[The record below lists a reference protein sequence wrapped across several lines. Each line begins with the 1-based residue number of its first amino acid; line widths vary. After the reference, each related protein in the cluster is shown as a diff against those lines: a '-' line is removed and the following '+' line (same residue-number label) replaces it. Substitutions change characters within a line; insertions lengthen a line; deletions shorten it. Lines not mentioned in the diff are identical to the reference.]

1 MAADS
6 LQKQRNTRGPGR
18 PFEKGKS
25 GNPAGREP
33 GTRNRATMLAEQLF
47 DGATAALANK
57 AVALALEGDAAAL
70 KLCIGRIIAPRRHRP
85 TAFALPPL
93 TSAGDLVP
101 ATAAIAAAAADGTI
115 STAEAWELAQIVD
128 TFIRA
133 FEAGEFEA
141 RLQRLEAASGLAP
154 A

>member
-1 MAADS
+1 MAAD
-6 LQKQRNTRGPGR
+6 LLLKQRKPRGPGR
-18 PFEKGKS
+18 PFEKGQS

-47 DGATAALANK
+47 DGATGALANK
-57 AVALALEGDAAAL
+57 AVAMALEGDAAAL

-85 TAFALPPL
+85 SGFALPPL
-93 TSAGDLVP
+93 KSAADLAP
-101 ATAAIAAAAADGTI
+101 AMTAIAEAVAEGTI
-115 STAEAWELAQIVD
+115 STTEAWEMSQVVD

-141 RLQRLEAASGLAP
+141 SLKRLEAVNGLAAP
-154 A
+154 